1 MLDPELEFHRFFNR
15 ENLTHEECLRHPA
28 KLDLDS
34 IDQALAENLREI
46 KRLINEMFA
55 RNAEKIESPIGP
67 VALHLDYIA
76 KPQFPVTR
84 FANAISFTH
93 SGFFFVGLTYDLVEL
108 MNDICATLSQ
118 SSRTSTLLGIEVD
131 NPEKRITLFACLF
144 LVQIQFAIDHE
155 LGHHVHGHSSMRGA
169 NFFSSEDPI
178 EALLATKDN
187 LDRQAREVEADGY
200 AIHMMAKNFFQ
211 VDTASHLMQR
221 LKPTTIPVEGFLVRF
236 VLLCVASYLFLRP
249 EQTFDRKRVRVPRH
263 PFGLMRLN
271 VVITDLRGWAAEFRP
286 EALPYISQATLTDVT
301 EAIVAAWPNLEAPLA
316 WYAQRTFLESADGE
330 IYKQALYAERELL
343 RGRMTSSAWKIKVR

>member
-1 MLDPELEFHRFFNR
+1 
-15 ENLTHEECLRHPA
+15 
-28 KLDLDS
+28 
-34 IDQALAENLREI
+34 
-46 KRLINEMFA
+46 
-55 RNAEKIESPIGP
+55 
-67 VALHLDYIA
+67 
-76 KPQFPVTR
+76 
-84 FANAISFTH
+84 
-93 SGFFFVGLTYDLVEL
+93 
-108 MNDICATLSQ
+108 
-118 SSRTSTLLGIEVD
+118 
-131 NPEKRITLFACLF
+131 
-144 LVQIQFAIDHE
+144 
-155 LGHHVHGHSSMRGA
+155 
-169 NFFSSEDPI
+169 
-178 EALLATKDN
+178 
-187 LDRQAREVEADGY
+187 VEADGY